1 MPFYK
6 ARIKRS
12 FSCLI
17 CTYELCVKLTSLLVS
32 LSFEVIV
39 FLLPYLPRVD
49 STEYSSEELKL
60 TKKTATMKRATDLIA
75 PKTE

>member
-1 MPFYK
+1 
-6 ARIKRS
+6 
-12 FSCLI
+12 
-17 CTYELCVKLTSLLVS
+17 VKLTSLLVS

-49 STEYSSEELKL
+49 STEYSREELKL